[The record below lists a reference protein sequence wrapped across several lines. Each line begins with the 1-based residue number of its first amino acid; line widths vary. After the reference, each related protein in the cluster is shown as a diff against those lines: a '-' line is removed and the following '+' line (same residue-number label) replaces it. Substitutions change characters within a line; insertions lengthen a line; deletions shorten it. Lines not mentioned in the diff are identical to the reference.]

1 MVKHLLRTDRPFYA
15 LAGRECGI
23 VGIRV
28 QIYSRGVMALAV
40 AGLLLG
46 GCQSKTAS
54 LDADPMST
62 ASTSV
67 AGPSF
72 KKTEA
77 LSKQWKSDLTQVN
90 VAIAY
95 GESLDQLGQ
104 KPTQI
109 DVLRSTVERT
119 KSNAQAQA
127 DLGRALLKAGD
138 IEGATGALSTAVALN
153 PRDAQALS
161 ALGATL
167 DQQTKHVEARE
178 KYMAAL
184 AIAPDNLG
192 VMNNLAMSYSLQG
205 KLPEAETTL
214 RKAMTHP
221 DAKTTPRIRQNLA
234 LVVGLQ
240 GRFDEAKQIASEDLP
255 PDQVAANMAYLQQML
270 ASNNTWAKLKQDPAG

>member
-1 MVKHLLRTDRPFYA
+1 
-15 LAGRECGI
+15 
-23 VGIRV
+23 VGMKV
-28 QIYSRGVMALAV
+28 QIYSRSVMALAV

-54 LDADPMST
+54 LGADPIATSST
-62 ASTSV
+62 GI

-77 LSKQWKSDLTQVN
+77 LSKQWKSDPSQVN

-109 DVLRSTVERT
+109 EVLRSTVGQTR
-119 KSNAQAQA
+119 SNAQAQT

-138 IEGATGALSTAVALN
+138 MEGASDALSNAVALN
-153 PRDAQALS
+153 PRNTQALS
-161 ALGATL
+161 LLGAAL
-167 DQQTKHVEARE
+167 DQQTKHAEARE

-184 AIAPDNLG
+184 AIAPDDLG

-214 RKAMTHP
+214 RKAMSHP
-221 DAKTTPRIRQNLA
+221 NAKTTPRIRQNLA

>member
-1 MVKHLLRTDRPFYA
+1 MGST
-15 LAGRECGI
+15 
-23 VGIRV
+23 V
-28 QIYSRGVMALAV
+28 QIYSRGAMALAV

-54 LDADPMST
+54 LDADPMSDSLSDSMST
-62 ASTSV
+62 ASTGV

-77 LSKQWKSDLTQVN
+77 LSRQWKSDPTQVK
-90 VAIAY
+90 IAMAY
-95 GESLDQLGQ
+95 ADNLEQLGQ

-109 DVLRSTVERT
+109 NVLRSTVEKTRG
-119 KSNAQAQA
+119 NAEAQAQ
-127 DLGRALLKAGD
+127 LGRALLKAGD
-138 IEGATGALSTAVALN
+138 VEGATDALSTAVALN
-153 PRDAQALS
+153 PRDPLALS

-205 KLPEAETTL
+205 KLPEAEATL

-221 DAKTTPRIRQNLA
+221 KANTTPRIRQNLA

-240 GRFDEAKQIASEDLP
+240 GRFDEAKTIASEDLP
-255 PDQVAANMAYLQQML
+255 PDEVAANMAYLQQML

>member
-1 MVKHLLRTDRPFYA
+1 MVKHLLRTDRPFCG
-15 LAGRECGI
+15 LVGRECGI
-23 VGIRV
+23 VAIRV
-28 QIYSRGVMALAV
+28 QIYSRGAMALAV
-40 AGLLLG
+40 VGLLLG

-54 LDADPMST
+54 LEADPLST

-77 LSKQWKSDLTQVN
+77 LSKQWKSDPTQVN

-104 KPTQI
+104 KTTQVE
-109 DVLRSTVERT
+109 VLRSTTAQTRN
-119 KSNAQAQA
+119 NAQAQT
-127 DLGRALLKAGD
+127 DLGRAMLKAGD
-138 IEGATGALSTAVALN
+138 MEGATDALSRAVALN
-153 PRDAQALS
+153 PRDPQSLS
-161 ALGATL
+161 ILGAAL

-178 KYMAAL
+178 KYLAAL
-184 AIAPDNLG
+184 AIAPDDLG

-205 KLPEAETTL
+205 KLPDAEATL
-214 RKAMTHP
+214 RKAMQHP
-221 DAKTTPRIRQNLA
+221 KAKDTPRIRQNLA

-240 GRFDEAKQIASEDLP
+240 GRFDEAKTIASEDLP
-255 PDQVAANMAYLQQML
+255 PDEVAANMAYLQQML